1 MSLEVEH
8 AFTFLLQLKSN
19 SNRVRS
25 EFLEETTKTVAQ
37 RTCIVL
43 QVDASEEHLFART
56 VRT

>member
-1 MSLEVEH
+1 MPSLFATTEI
-8 AFTFLLQLKSN
+8 N